1 VEFGKLMRRYRQ
13 AHGLTQ
19 AQLARKL
26 ELSDSTISLIERGQ
40 RGFPRTREWLTA
52 LADAMGLN
60 VSEKQA
66 LFDAAGV
73 PIVSPLEAVGD
84 PVALQ
89 LAVQMPIIR
98 ARRKSAYQV
107 FQALLEAP
115 YHFSPEQLT
124 LLEQAILAMLRPTIA
139 QSLIVLDEILGDVMA
154 RSGEY
159 DVQDLLNLL
168 EMPLDQTW
176 EIKRRITAA
185 LPELAAIE
193 PERTLALAYRLRDDP
208 GDSLWRTDI
217 RRRVIE
223 ATPALYPYDPGVLD
237 FLRWREGDEV
247 YAAMAILE
255 VGIRLDPAGQSAHLD
270 ELLGHFPGEQEALR
284 FLADLLSELE
294 RPQQAMARIAAT
306 RQAENLIKVSAARAL
321 PDLLPHYPQEVM
333 DMMLFFLR
341 RPEGIPLEHQ
351 NVRRAAARS
360 ALASLWER
368 QDEAQPRQIFRLIA
382 QEPDLH
388 TRRAL
393 SDYLPRLV
401 GRWPDMAREL
411 AETLVANSQDP
422 YLHNRALKVRLRL
435 ARMTRE
441 R

>member
-1 VEFGKLMRRYRQ
+1 MDFGELMRHYRQ
-13 AHGLTQ
+13 ARGYTQ
-19 AQLARKL
+19 ADLAHKL
-26 ELSDSTISLIERGQ
+26 GLSDSTISLIERGQ
-40 RGFPRTREWLTA
+40 RGFPRTRQWLTA
-52 LADAMGLN
+52 LADALGLN

-73 PIVSPLEAVGD
+73 PISSPLEAVGD
-84 PVALQ
+84 PIALQ
-89 LAVQMPIIR
+89 LAVQMPTIR
-98 ARRKSAYQV
+98 TRRQSAYQV

-124 LLEQAILAMLRPTIA
+124 LLEQAILAMLRPSIV

-168 EMPLDQTW
+168 EMPLEQTW
-176 EIKRRITAA
+176 EIKRRIAVA
-185 LPELAAIE
+185 LPELVAIE
-193 PERTLALAYRLRDDP
+193 PARTVALAYRLRDDP
-208 GDSLWRTDI
+208 GDPLWRTDI

-223 ATPALYPYDPGVLD
+223 ATPALYPHDPGVMD

-255 VGIRLDPAGQSAHLD
+255 VGARLDPAGQSARLD
-270 ELLGHFPGEQEALR
+270 DLLSHFPGEQDALH

-294 RPQQAMARIAAT
+294 HPPQAMARIAAA
-306 RQAENLIKVSAARAL
+306 RQASNLIKIGAARTL
-321 PDLLPHYPQEVM
+321 PHLLPYYPQEVM
-333 DMMLFFLR
+333 DTMVFFLR

-368 QDEAQPRQIFRLIA
+368 LDEAQPRQIFRLIA

-393 SDYLPRLV
+393 SDYLPRLA

-411 AETLVANSQDP
+411 AETLTANSQDP

-435 ARMTRE
+435 ARIGH
-441 R
+441 